1 MSEGRTPDRETP
13 GEKGGLQKGKEQR
26 ELYFLL
32 RQKVKL
38 QRAQQGEWLEELQAK
53 GTACAKEQV

>member
-1 MSEGRTPDRETP
+1 MSVSEGQTPDRETP
-13 GEKGGLQKGKEQR
+13 GEEWGLQKGKGQR

-38 QRAQQGEWLEELQAK
+38 QRAQQGELVAR
-53 GTACAKEQV
+53 GTPG